1 MLPLIRFRDF
11 LQQTKEQMNVDLDE
25 AIGAAHLLGARPNYL
40 TLDEQGF
47 FHIQTS
53 GTLEECI
60 FAMQQHIAKL
70 ERIDKQK
77 KGIN

>member
-1 MLPLIRFRDF
+1 
-11 LQQTKEQMNVDLDE
+11 MNADLDE
-25 AIGAAHLLGARPNYL
+25 AIGAAHILGSRPNYL
-40 TLDEQGF
+40 VLDEHGF

-60 FAMQQHIAKL
+60 GAMRQHIAKL

-77 KGIN
+77 KGSN